1 MLKFGGNERDV
12 LIYAFRYALG
22 RATYSTSTMSRLIY
36 KNWGV
41 LSEHDKRLFQR
52 EIQEAFDL
60 EQYGM
65 ECDKASWQ
73 IILDLEV

>member
-1 MLKFGGNERDV
+1 MINFGNDERDV

-22 RATYSTSTMSRLIY
+22 RATYSTSTMSRLILM
-36 KNWGV
+36 NWKA
-41 LSEHDKRLFQR
+41 LSDHDKRVFQR
-52 EIQEAFDL
+52 EIKEAFDM

-73 IILDLEV
+73 VILDLEV